1 MGQRSMLRATGWC
14 DGRTFGETSPQPL
27 DRALTALRLSS
38 HAHITALSLTKT
50 ELVRKLQ
57 TAITTGVSRS
67 CVNARRES

>member
-14 DGRTFGETSPQPL
+14 DGRTFGETSPQQV

-38 HAHITALSLTKT
+38 HAHIAALSLTKT

-57 TAITTGVSRS
+57 TAITTGVSSS